1 MIPSKDS
8 TVKRGCSKVAKEIG
22 MRRILFSMSMIGL
35 VMIAAG
41 CTRFTQYEPGTVIDI
56 DASSSALLEVKEVK
70 VPPPPVEMPEDLEY
84 RVGPGDVLSVTVP
97 DLIERKTG
105 EGKNDDTL
113 GNFRVYSSG
122 KMILPLVGAV
132 EVAGL
137 TIEQVQTKLVEVFKT
152 YIRQPVV
159 SVEIQ
164 EFKSQPLYL
173 LGKFN
178 KPGLYYL
185 DRPTHLL
192 HGLALGNG
200 MQDRSNL
207 RGARIVRNEKILPV
221 DIYALLYSNDMKQNI
236 LLKPGDTIY
245 VPSNEEQLI
254 YVFGAVEKPGPVTMD
269 NGQLNILQALTAAGL
284 HKNNFDHEHLRL
296 IRTISPTHGQ
306 FMVVDLGK
314 IMDGKALPLEMRDGD
329 ILYVPKTR
337 LGNWNEIIVE
347 LLPTF
352 QVIGAATQPFI
363 TYGMFAATHDGDD
376 IKNPF

>member
-1 MIPSKDS
+1 MKPF
-8 TVKRGCSKVAKEIG
+8 
-22 MRRILFSMSMIGL
+22 ILSALLAGAVIL
-35 VMIAAG
+35 AAG
-41 CTRFTQYEPGTVIDI
+41 CTRFTQYAPGTVIDVENG
-56 DASSSALLEVKEVK
+56 ASALVEVKDVK
-70 VPPPPVEMPEDLEY
+70 VPPPPAEPMPDLEY
-84 RVGPGDVLSVTVP
+84 RVGPGDVLSVTIP
-97 DLIERKTG
+97 DLIERRNGTD
-105 EGKNDDTL
+105 KNTDTL

-122 KMILPLVGAV
+122 KIILPLVSAV

-137 TIEQVQTKLVEVFKT
+137 TIEQIQAKLVEVFKA

-185 DRPTHLL
+185 DRPTYLL

-207 RGARIVRNEKILPV
+207 RGARVVRSEKILPV
-221 DIYALLYSNDMKQNI
+221 DIYALLYNNDMNQNV

-245 VPSNEEQLI
+245 VPSNEEQLV
-254 YVFGAVEKPGPVTMD
+254 YVFGAVEKPGAVTMD

-337 LGNWNEIIVE
+337 LGNWNEIILK

-363 TYGMFAATHDGDD
+363 TYGMFAATHEGDD
-376 IKNPF
+376 TPF

>member
-1 MIPSKDS
+1 MKFFRA
-8 TVKRGCSKVAKEIG
+8 VVLVA
-22 MRRILFSMSMIGL
+22 GL
-35 VMIAAG
+35 VALATG
-41 CTRFTQYEPGTVIDI
+41 CTRFTQYAPGTVIDVQGG
-56 DASSSALLEVKEVK
+56 ASPLVEVKDVQ
-70 VPPPPVEMPEDLEY
+70 VPPPPIEEARDLEY

-97 DLIERKTG
+97 DLIERKSGTDKG
-105 EGKNDDTL
+105 ADTL
-113 GNFRVYSSG
+113 GNFRIYSSG
-122 KMILPLVGAV
+122 KIILPLVGAV

-137 TIEQVQTKLVEVFKT
+137 TVEQVQTKLVEVFKT

-185 DRPTHLL
+185 DRPTYLL

-200 MQDRSNL
+200 LQDRSNL
-207 RGARIVRNEKILPV
+207 RGARVVRNEKILPV
-221 DIYALLYSNDMKQNI
+221 DIYSLLYSNDMKQNI

-245 VPSNEEQLI
+245 VPSNEEQLV
-254 YVFGAVEKPGPVTMD
+254 YVFGAVEKPGPVPMD

-306 FMVVDLGK
+306 FMVVDLAT

-337 LGNWNEIIVE
+337 LGNWNETITE

-352 QVIGAATQPFI
+352 QVIGAAVQPFL
-363 TYGMFAATHDGDD
+363 TYSIFAASHEGDD
-376 IKNPF
+376 FRWD

>member
-1 MIPSKDS
+1 
-8 TVKRGCSKVAKEIG
+8 
-22 MRRILFSMSMIGL
+22 MRLFPLSILVVLTMLLS
-35 VMIAAG
+35 AG
-41 CTRFTQYEPGTVIDI
+41 CTRFTQYAPGTVINI
-56 DASSSALLEVKEVK
+56 DKGASALVEVKDVQ
-70 VPPPPVEMPEDLEY
+70 VPPPPVEEPGDLEY

-97 DLIERKTG
+97 DLIERKSG
-105 EGKNDDTL
+105 LENGSDSL
-113 GNFRVYSSG
+113 GNFRIYSSG
-122 KMILPLVGAV
+122 KIILPLVGAV

-137 TIEQVQTKLVEVFKT
+137 TVEQVQVKLVEVFKA

-185 DRPTHLL
+185 DRPTYLL

-207 RGARIVRNEKILPV
+207 RGARVVRNEKILPV
-221 DIYALLYSNDMKQNI
+221 DIYALLYNNDMKQNV

-245 VPSNEEQLI
+245 VPSNEEQVV
-254 YVFGAVEKPGPVTMD
+254 YVFGAVEKPGPVAMD

-296 IRTISPTHGQ
+296 IRTVSPTHGQ
-306 FMVVDLGK
+306 FMVVDLAT

-337 LGNWNEIIVE
+337 LGNWNETILE

-352 QVIGAATQPFI
+352 QVLGAAAQPFL
-363 TYGMFAATHDGDD
+363 TYGIYAAANEGDD
-376 IKNPF
+376 NPF